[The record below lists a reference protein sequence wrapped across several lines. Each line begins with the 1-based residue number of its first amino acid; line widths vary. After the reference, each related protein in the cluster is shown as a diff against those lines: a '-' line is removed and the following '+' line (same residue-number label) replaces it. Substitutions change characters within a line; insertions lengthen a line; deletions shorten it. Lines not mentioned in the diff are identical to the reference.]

1 MAKTASRLTGH
12 FGGCFSSC
20 TWFRGGTT
28 MTTTG
33 EPPSASA
40 ELDADTQKLHEL
52 GYAQE
57 LRRRMSGFSNF
68 AVSFTIISILSGCLT
83 AYGIAMTNGGPVD
96 MTWGWLLVG
105 MMTLVVGLGMAEVC
119 SAYPTAGGLYYWS
132 AKLAKRNGAAWSWF
146 TGWFNLLGQ
155 VAVTAGIDYG
165 FSLFFNAFLNLTTG
179 WAATPGHTLLI
190 YAGILI
196 LHAGLNIFGV
206 RVVAFLS
213 DVSVWWHILCVVLIV
228 TVLLAVPAHHASTSF
243 VFTRLVNETG
253 YHNRF
258 YVFMIGLLLAQYTF
272 TGYDASAHMTEETHN
287 AAVAGP
293 KGIVRSIWVSLIAGF
308 VLLVGI
314 TYAITNNYSSALV
327 SKTGVPPVQIWIGA
341 IGRHG
346 GEWLLVVAMVA
357 QAYCG
362 MASVTAN
369 SRMIYAFSRD
379 GAIPGSHFWHHINPR
394 TRTPSRAVYFAVV
407 FAFILAIPS
416 IWSSVAYGAVIWVS
430 VIGLYIAYGIPPLL
444 RRLAGDSFKPGPW
457 HLGRWSTLVGWV
469 GVAWVGI
476 ITVLFVLPTAS
487 PITWHDF
494 NYTPVAVGV
503 VLLYAGIFWLVSAR
517 KWFKGPR
524 PQGDETRLEEIE
536 RELQVIESLE
546 VELEHTT

>member
-1 MAKTASRLTGH
+1 
-12 FGGCFSSC
+12 
-20 TWFRGGTT
+20 
-28 MTTTG
+28 MT
-33 EPPSASA
+33 
-40 ELDADTQKLHEL
+40 DALVGAGSNPMDDDVAKLHAL

-57 LRRRMSGFSNF
+57 LRRRMGGFSNF
-68 AVSFTIISILSGCLT
+68 AVSFTIISVLSGCLT
-83 AYGIAMTNGGPVD
+83 AYGIAMANGGPVD

-105 MMTLVVGLGMAEVC
+105 LMTLIVGLGMAEVC

-179 WAATPGHTLLI
+179 WAATPGHTLII
-190 YAGILI
+190 YAGIL
-196 LHAGLNIFGV
+196 LVHAALNIFGV

-213 DVSVWWHILCVVLIV
+213 DVSVWWHILGVLLI
-228 TVLLAVPAHHASTSF
+228 TIVLLAVPAHHASASF
-243 VFTRLVNETG
+243 VFTHLVNETG
-253 YHNRF
+253 FHNSF

-308 VLLVGI
+308 ILLVGI
-314 TYAITNNYSSALV
+314 TYAITNNYLSVQTSS
-327 SKTGVPPVQIWIGA
+327 TGVPPVQIWIDA

-379 GAIPGSHFWHHINPR
+379 GGIPGSKFWHHVSPR
-394 TRTPSRAVYFAVV
+394 TRTPDRAIYFAVV

-416 IWSSVAYGAVIWVS
+416 LWSAVAYGAVIS
-430 VIGLYIAYGIPPLL
+430 IAVIGLYIAYVIPTFL
-444 RRLAGDSFKPGPW
+444 RRMRGSEFEPGPW
-457 HLGRWSTLVGWV
+457 NLGRWSAPIG
-469 GVAWVGI
+469 WVGI
-476 ITVLFVLPTAS
+476 IWVGIICILFCLPTAS
-487 PITWHDF
+487 PITWHNF
-494 NYTPVAVGV
+494 NYTIVAVGV
-503 VLLYAGIFWLVSAR
+503 VLAYAGIYWLVSAR
-517 KWFKGPR
+517 KWFTGPKVQGTPEELASIEKGL
-524 PQGDETRLEEIE
+524 GG
-536 RELQVIESLE
+536 VE
-546 VELEHTT
+546 VA

>member
-1 MAKTASRLTGH
+1 MTISGEAPPASDGHNADVARLH
-12 FGGCFSSC
+12 S
-20 TWFRGGTT
+20 
-28 MTTTG
+28 
-33 EPPSASA
+33 
-40 ELDADTQKLHEL
+40 L

-57 LRRRMSGFSNF
+57 LHRRMGGFSNF

-83 AYGIAMTNGGPVD
+83 AYGIAMTNGGPID
-96 MTWGWLLVG
+96 MTWGWIFVG
-105 MMTLVVGLGMAEVC
+105 LMTMIVGLGMAEVC
-119 SAYPTAGGLYYWS
+119 SAYPTSGGLYYWS

-165 FSLFFNAFLNLTTG
+165 FSLFFNAFLSLTTG

-196 LHAGLNIFGV
+196 VHAVINIRGV
-206 RVVAFLS
+206 RLVAFLS
-213 DVSVWWHILCVVLIV
+213 DVSVWWHILGVLLIV
-228 TVLLAVPAHHASTSF
+228 IVLLAVPAHHASASF

-253 YHNRF
+253 FHNRF

-272 TGYDASAHMTEETHN
+272 TGFDASAHMTEETHN

-314 TYAITNNYSSALV
+314 TYAITNNYNSALA
-327 SKTGVPPVQIWIGA
+327 SSTGVPPVQIWIDA

-369 SRMIYAFSRD
+369 SRMIFAFSRD
-379 GAIPGSHFWHHINPR
+379 GAIPGSKFWHHISPR

-416 IWSSVAYGAVIWVS
+416 MWSSVAYGAVISIS
-430 VIGLYIAYGIPPLL
+430 VIGLYIAYVIPTLL
-444 RRLAGDSFKPGPW
+444 RRLAGNTFAAGPW
-457 HLGRWSTLVGWV
+457 TLGKWSALIGWV
-469 GVAWVGI
+469 GVAWVGV
-476 ITVLFVLPTAS
+476 ITILFVLPTAS
-487 PITWHDF
+487 PITWHNF

-503 VLLYAGIFWLVSAR
+503 VLLYSGIYWLVSAR
-517 KWFKGPR
+517 KWFTGPR
-524 PQGDETRLEEIE
+524 AQGDEATLEAIE
-536 RELQVIESLE
+536 AQLE
-546 VELEHTT
+546 RAR